1 MTFEE
6 LVDRAKARDSE
17 AILTLFERYRPII
30 ISGSFDEAG
39 RYDPDL
45 QQELCHRFLIVL
57 QKFDKERVLRTNIDN
72 TE

>member
-6 LVDRAKARDSE
+6 LVDRAKAQDSE

-57 QKFDKERVLRTNIDN
+57 QKFDKSRALN
-72 TE
+72 

>member
-1 MTFEE
+1 M
-6 LVDRAKARDSE
+6 
-17 AILTLFERYRPII
+17 I

-45 QQELCHRFLIVL
+45 QQDLCHRFLIVL